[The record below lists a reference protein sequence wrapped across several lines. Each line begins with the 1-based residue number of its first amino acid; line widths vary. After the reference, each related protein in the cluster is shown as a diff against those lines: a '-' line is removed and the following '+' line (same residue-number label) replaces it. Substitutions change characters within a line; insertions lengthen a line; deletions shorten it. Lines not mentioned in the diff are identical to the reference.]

1 MSLEKSEVR
10 IGVANEIGC
19 AMDDALEAARGQ
31 VKYCEGGNAFL
42 LTAQKKVQA
51 LAKLVDDD
59 LDGKGEGL
67 IKDPE
72 TAGLVKKY
80 ITRAVAIVGSEAA
93 TAGNA
98 KLVAMGHVQAYET
111 AVKGIKKKVDLEN
124 AKVAQA
130 KKNEEKALRGGA
142 FDGARLVGSHRLVG
156 EHPGPG
162 IKAQRQAEEAAEKA
176 KPKKTT
182 KKVAKKRA
190 PRKKKADAPNA

>member
-42 LTAQKKVQA
+42 LLAQKKVQA

-67 IKDPE
+67 IKDIE
-72 TAGLVKKY
+72 TADLVKKFV
-80 ITRAVAIVGSEAA
+80 TRAVAIIGSEAA
-93 TAGNA
+93 GAGNA
-98 KLVAMGHVQAYET
+98 KLVATGHVQALEA
-111 AVKGIKKKVDLEN
+111 AVKNLKKKVEAET

-130 KKNEEKALRGGA
+130 RKNEETVLKGGA
-142 FDGARLVGSHRLVG
+142 FSNAPRATGQA
-156 EHPGPG
+156 PKPG
-162 IKAQRQAEEAAEKA
+162 IKARRQAEEAAGK
-176 KPKKTT
+176 
-182 KKVAKKRA
+182 AKKRA
-190 PRKKKADAPNA
+190 TKKRATKKVVRKKKVDAKNA

>member
-19 AMDDALEAARGQ
+19 ALDDALEGARGQ

-67 IKDPE
+67 IPDIE
-72 TAGLVKKY
+72 TAKLVKKF

-98 KLVAMGHVQAYET
+98 KLVATGHVQAYES
-111 AVKGIKKKVDLEN
+111 AVKNLKKKVDLET

-130 KKNEEKALRGGA
+130 KKNEETTLKGGA
-142 FDGARLVGSHRLVG
+142 FDHLPRTTGQ
-156 EHPGPG
+156 HPGPS
-162 IKAQRQAEEAAEKA
+162 IKAQGQAEEAAA
-176 KPKKTT
+176 KPKKKRATKKRAT
-182 KKVAKKRA
+182 KKKVTRKKKVASAK
-190 PRKKKADAPNA
+190 DAG

>member
-98 KLVAMGHVQAYET
+98 KLVAMGHVQAYEA
-111 AVKGIKKKVDLEN
+111 AVKGIKKRVDTETTR
-124 AKVAQA
+124 VAQLKEDA
-130 KKNEEKALRGGA
+130 KKVHAGGA
-142 FDGARLVGSHRLVG
+142 FTPARRVTGQA
-156 EHPGPG
+156 PGPS
-162 IKAQRQAEEAAEKA
+162 IKTQRLAEAAA
-176 KPKKTT
+176 GKPKKAAKKAT
-182 KKVAKKRA
+182 KKVARKKKRA
-190 PRKKKADAPNA
+190 DAPDA